1 MQLLNSYLKYLL
13 SPFLNVFRSTLICGN
28 LLDIPQRLMFSWS
41 AVFWGFFPDYF
52 AVVCLYKVF
61 VFNDVI
67 LGLNDSKL
75 AGFNDPILGFNDSI
89 FSADSMIQS

>member
-1 MQLLNSYLKYLL
+1 
-13 SPFLNVFRSTLICGN
+13 
-28 LLDIPQRLMFSWS
+28 MFSWS
-41 AVFWGFFPDYF
+41 AVFVFFPGYF

-61 VFNDVI
+61 VFNDLI